1 MGYEN
6 NDKKHELRV
15 VTDSRNLFFLIN
27 RIANANVDFKW
38 SLNQQIIR
46 AVISIGSNIVEG
58 RRKSH
63 LTFLNQIDNAMG
75 SCDEVMYQLTLYLEP
90 IAEIDKALKDANAIM
105 GQLVNLKKAVS
116 AQSSQP
122 EARGDS

>member
-1 MGYEN
+1 MEN
-6 NDKKHELRV
+6 ENVDKKFELRV

-27 RIANANVDFKW
+27 KITMLNPSFRW

-46 AVISIGSNIVEG
+46 AVISIGSNVAEE

-75 SCDEVMYQLTLYLEP
+75 SCDEVMYQLSLYSEP
-90 IAEIDKALKDANAIM
+90 KDDIEKALHNANSIM
-105 GQLVNLKKAVS
+105 GQLVNLKKAVK
-116 AQSSQP
+116 AQSPQP
-122 EARGDS
+122 EPRGDS

>member
-1 MGYEN
+1 MEN
-6 NDKKHELRV
+6 ETNDKKYELRV
-15 VTDSRNLFFLIN
+15 VTDSRELFYLIN
-27 RIANANVDFKW
+27 KITMLNPSFRW

-63 LTFLNQIDNAMG
+63 LTFLSQIDNAMG
-75 SCDEVMYQLTLYLEP
+75 SCDEVIYQLSLFTEP
-90 IAEIDKALKDANAIM
+90 KEEIAHAIINANAIM
-105 GQLVNLKKAVS
+105 GQLYNLKKAVK
-116 AQSSQP
+116 AQSPQP